1 MTCTGFNDPV
11 NETDERAPEAPE
23 APEATEVPGPPE
35 APEAPGP
42 PEAPGV
48 SGTLEGPQAAFEA
61 PRTENPSR
69 PEPHGLGLR
78 FCSWDAESD
87 ADVDAW
93 FRGRTD
99 PEFRRWNTPI
109 SLEETVEDARESL
122 RERARWDAD
131 GKSCAFRI
139 VDAETGATLGQIG
152 LNGIDTFM
160 RRAVVGYWVLPE
172 ARGRGVQERSG
183 EWE

>member
-1 MTCTGFNDPV
+1 M
-11 NETDERAPEAPE
+11 
-23 APEATEVPGPPE
+23 PGPPE